1 MEEKL
6 LQYKDDFNKECKI
19 IDFFVKTLN
28 EIKIQID
35 FYGYLCEK
43 DFKIFTQIA
52 EKNLKKI
59 HVLKTNLSV
68 YKDEPSNLYL
78 VGSEII
84 KVIQIYFSTYK
95 KLYPDCLKSIKAN
108 INPITRN
115 LENTKNNILDHSISM
130 LEQAL
135 ENGDK
140 SELKKYLKETLEL
153 VMINTFKGLFNLYQL
168 ILIYS
173 KKKNNLY
180 QTIKTAIEE
189 KTSSEE
195 MEIVINDISERE
207 YAQKYKVNYEPI
219 HFGNNVYKSLLT
231 DYPKDV
237 LTLANSFLCYT
248 SCFIKCIQM
257 RKKMIKELRIFSEVL
272 KKKNE
277 NFIPMIRKI
286 CEKITK
292 ITKTLTHSSPGTINS
307 WNLVFSTW
315 NTIYSS
321 YLSYEQYNEEMC
333 SIKLTRHF
341 EECHEEYKKF
351 EKKWEDYAEKIK
363 ELRSKY
369 MKYNQPKSKK
379 EESKEKSEEENNE
392 KKKREDNLRNYL
404 MGECSDFL
412 DDKVATL
419 RNSEIKRVN
428 EVRDLLEKFKDNIKK
443 NNDLYLEDTKN
454 EYDNAA
460 SIDLF
465 EQIQNIFED
474 QLYSLDIN
482 DTESYMDYLK
492 EKISKI
498 NFNDN
503 LAENARISLAEY
515 YEYND
520 IDDGFDFSGDE
531 MENPFGANV
540 KDKEDISNNGFNFD
554 EKKIID
560 TEIDL
565 KDEISSIP
573 NKINNENSLNNINE
587 LNNEIQN
594 KLGLKT
600 PNFGT
605 INNENNKKDLNDVDK
620 ENLNKNLNSEFNELP
635 KQETNIL
642 NFNEKQEEYMIPKVQ
657 RRVSHHDS
665 KRRIDNLAGSTLCC
679 LRGGNIDINNEID
692 NVNVDPNDIVDNKP
706 EVNEISTNNT
716 PLIKKEENLNNPNEN
731 KNTEKLDTNINTKE
745 ISFNAQKVANKKNE
759 IDKTFTFNNAKN
771 TPSNN
776 KIDDKINNDQN
787 SINLKKVDN
796 NANNINIKN
805 IRNQDKQTL
814 HYGILGILGLFCL
827 KSLFST
833 NHIFSADSFLNVV
846 ILGLISFIFY
856 KTQFK

>member
-52 EKNLKKI
+52 EKNLEKVHI
-59 HVLKTNLSV
+59 LKNQLSN

-180 QTIKTAIEE
+180 QTIKTTIEE

-195 MEIVINDISERE
+195 LDIVINDISERE
-207 YAQKYKVNYEPI
+207 YAKKNKVNYEPI
-219 HFGNNVYKSLLT
+219 HFGNNVYKTLLT
-231 DYPKDV
+231 DYSNDV
-237 LTLANSFLCYT
+237 LTLTNSFLCYT
-248 SCFIKCIQM
+248 SSFIKCIQM
-257 RKKMIKELRIFSEVL
+257 RKKIIKELRIFSQVT

-277 NFIPMIRKI
+277 SFIPKIRKI
-286 CEKITK
+286 CEKITQ
-292 ITKTLTHSSPGTINS
+292 ITKTLVHSSPGTINS
-307 WNLVFSTW
+307 WNLVFSSW

-333 SIKLTRHF
+333 SIKLTRHI

-379 EESKEKSEEENNE
+379 EENKEKSEEENNE
-392 KKKREDNLRNYL
+392 KKVREGKLKNYL

-419 RNSEIKRVN
+419 RSSEIKRVN
-428 EVRDLLEKFKDNIKK
+428 EVKDMLEKFKVNIIK
-443 NNDLYLEDTKN
+443 NLEVYLEDTEN

-474 QLYSLDIN
+474 QLNSLDIK
-482 DTESYMDYLK
+482 DTENYMDYLK

-498 NFNDN
+498 DFNDN

-515 YEYND
+515 YEHND
-520 IDDGFDFSGDE
+520 FDDGFEFSGDE
-531 MENPFGANV
+531 ENPFGANV
-540 KDKEDISNNGFNFD
+540 KDNEDISNNGFNFD

-560 TEIDL
+560 IGIDL
-565 KDEISSIP
+565 KDDISSIP
-573 NKINNENSLNNINE
+573 KNNNNENSINNINE
-587 LNNEIQN
+587 LNNEIQSN
-594 KLGLKT
+594 LNLNT
-600 PNFGT
+600 PNFNT

-620 ENLNKNLNSEFNELP
+620 EEFNKNLISDFNVLP
-635 KQETNIL
+635 KQETNIF
-642 NFNEKQEEYMIPKVQ
+642 NFNEKVEENIIPNIK
-657 RRVSHHDS
+657 RRASHHDS
-665 KRRIDNLAGSTLCC
+665 KIRIENLAGSTLCC

-692 NVNVDPNDIVDNKP
+692 DVNIDPNDIVDAKP
-706 EVNEISTNNT
+706 EVNEISTNKT
-716 PLIKKEENLNNPNEN
+716 PIIKKEENTNNPTKNNN
-731 KNTEKLDTNINTKE
+731 KEKNGTNINTEQINLKTKNLPNKTKE
-745 ISFNAQKVANKKNE
+745 ANHNFTFKNE
-759 IDKTFTFNNAKN
+759 KN
-771 TPSNN
+771 IPSNK
-776 KIDDKINNDQN
+776 KIDDKINKDQN
-787 SINLKKVDN
+787 NINRKKVDN
-796 NANNINIKN
+796 NENNMNIKN
-805 IRNQDKQTL
+805 IRSQDKQTL

-833 NHIFSADSFLNVV
+833 NNIFSADSFLNVV
-846 ILGLISFIFY
+846 ILGLISFIMY

>member
-1 MEEKL
+1 M
-6 LQYKDDFNKECKI
+6 
-19 IDFFVKTLN
+19 
-28 EIKIQID
+28 
-35 FYGYLCEK
+35 
-43 DFKIFTQIA
+43 A

-59 HVLKTNLSV
+59 HLLKTNLSI

-84 KVIQIYFSTYK
+84 KVMKIYFSTYR

-108 INPITRN
+108 INPIANN
-115 LENTKNNILDHSISM
+115 LENTKNNILNLSISM

-140 SELKKYLKETLEL
+140 SELKNYLKETLEL

-180 QTIKTAIEE
+180 QTIKSAIEE

-195 MEIVINDISERE
+195 MDIVINDISERE
-207 YAQKYKVNYEPI
+207 YAQKNNVNYEPI
-219 HFGNNVYKSLLT
+219 HFGNNVYKTLLN
-231 DYPKDV
+231 DYSNDV
-237 LTLANSFLCYT
+237 LTLTNSFLCYT
-248 SCFIKCIQM
+248 SCFIRCIQM
-257 RKKMIKELRIFSEVL
+257 RKRIIKELRIFNEVI

-277 NFIPMIRKI
+277 IFIPKIRKI

-292 ITKTLTHSSPGTINS
+292 KTKTLVHSSPGIINS

-321 YLSYEQYNEEMC
+321 YLSYKQYIEELS
-333 SIKLTRHF
+333 SIKLTTHL
-341 EECHEEYKKF
+341 EECHEEYKNF
-351 EKKWEDYAEKIK
+351 EKKWDVYAEKIK

-369 MKYNQPKSKK
+369 VKYNQPKSKK

-392 KKKREDNLRNYL
+392 KKKREDKLRNYL
-404 MGECSDFL
+404 LGECSDFL

-419 RNSEIKRVN
+419 RNSELKRVN
-428 EVRDLLEKFKDNIKK
+428 EVKDLLEKFKDNIKK
-443 NNDLYLEDTKN
+443 NLEVYIEDTEN

-460 SIDLF
+460 SIDLL

-474 QLYSLDIN
+474 QLNSLDIK

-498 NFNDN
+498 DFKDN

-515 YEYND
+515 YEHND
-520 IDDGFDFSGDE
+520 IDEEFEFSGEE

-540 KDKEDISNNGFNFD
+540 KDDEDISNNGINFD
-554 EKKIID
+554 EKKNID
-560 TEIDL
+560 TFIDL

-573 NKINNENSLNNINE
+573 NKNNNENSLNNINE

-594 KLGLKT
+594 NLGRNT
-600 PNFGT
+600 PNFNK
-605 INNENNKKDLNDVDK
+605 INDENNKKDINDIYK
-620 ENLNKNLNSEFNELP
+620 ENLNKNLNSDFNELP
-635 KQETNIL
+635 AGENNNL
-642 NFNEKQEEYMIPKVQ
+642 NFNEKLEENIIPNIQKKA
-657 RRVSHHDS
+657 SLHDS
-665 KRRIDNLAGSTLCC
+665 KRRIENLAGTTLCC

-692 NVNVDPNDIVDNKP
+692 NINVDPNDIVENKN
-706 EVNEISTNNT
+706 EVNEISKNND
-716 PLIKKEENLNNPNEN
+716 PLIKKDDKNKNSPTEN
-731 KNTEKLDTNINTKE
+731 KNKEKIDTKLNTEE
-745 ISFNAQKVANKKNE
+745 IIFNKKNLKDKSKE
-759 IDKTFTFNNAKN
+759 IKQIFTFNNEN
-771 TPSNN
+771 NIQSNN
-776 KIDDKINNDQN
+776 RIDDKINNEQN
-787 SINLKKVDN
+787 IINLKKVDN
-796 NANNINIKN
+796 NENNINIKN
-805 IRNQDKQTL
+805 IRIQDKQTL

-833 NHIFSADSFLNVV
+833 NNIFSADSFLNVV
-846 ILGLISFIFY
+846 ILGLISFIIY
-856 KTQFK
+856 KTHVK